1 VPLEAMRARLVID
14 EPDAVSS
21 IPAALVVNVTWL
33 ASEPFANV
41 IP

>member
-1 VPLEAMRARLVID
+1 VSLEAMRARLAID

-21 IPAALVVNVTWL
+21 IPAAPFNVTWL
-33 ASEPFANV
+33 APEPFGIV